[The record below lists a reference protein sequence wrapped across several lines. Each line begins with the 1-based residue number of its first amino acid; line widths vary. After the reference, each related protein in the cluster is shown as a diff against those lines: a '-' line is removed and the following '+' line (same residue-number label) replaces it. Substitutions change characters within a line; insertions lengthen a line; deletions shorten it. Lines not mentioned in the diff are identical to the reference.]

1 MSSGSP
7 RRPAPEV
14 LTTARLLGVP
24 LEAALTD
31 ERNAVWADERVTATL
46 ATARPHKSTRECA
59 TTKVSGPRTASAS
72 GPGEIGRP
80 VRSPV
85 APYWNASSNGTEEVE
100 VTYAFVAQRWGQG
113 LDSEAAREIIGVAF
127 EEVGLRDVV
136 SFTRPTNR
144 GSRNVMEKAG
154 RSTTRT

>member
-1 MSSGSP
+1 
-7 RRPAPEV
+7 
-14 LTTARLLGVP
+14 
-24 LEAALTD
+24 
-31 ERNAVWADERVTATL
+31 
-46 ATARPHKSTRECA
+46 
-59 TTKVSGPRTASAS
+59 
-72 GPGEIGRP
+72 